1 MEPITE
7 IDPRYSAEGAEA
19 TPWEQ
24 ARQQLARAETY
35 WLTTVR
41 PEGRPH
47 VTTLI
52 ALWHE
57 GSMYFTTGPE
67 ERKALNLEAN
77 RNVAL
82 TTGVSSM
89 SGGLDVVVEGVAEP
103 VRDTGAL
110 KAVAEAY
117 VGKYGPEWAFQVGD
131 GAFLTEGGGRALVF
145 QVAPVVVFSF
155 RKGDFAQTRY
165 RFPAA

>member
-7 IDPRYSAEGAEA
+7 IDARYSSEGAVA

-24 ARQQLARAETY
+24 TRELLERAETY
-35 WLTTVR
+35 WLSTVR
-41 PEGRPH
+41 PDGRPH

-57 GSMYFTTGPE
+57 GAMYFTTGPE

-89 SGGLDVVVEGVAEP
+89 SGGLDVVVEGVAERATDP
-103 VRDTGAL
+103 ATL
-110 KAVAEAY
+110 KSLSEAY
-117 VGKYGPEWAFQVGD
+117 VAKYGSDWAFQVGE
-131 GAFLTEGGGRALVF
+131 GGFLHEGGGLALVF
-145 QVAPVVVFSF
+145 QVAPRVVLSF

-165 RFPAA
+165 RF

>member
-7 IDPRYSAEGAEA
+7 IDARYSAEGAVA

-24 ARQQLARAETY
+24 ARELLEQAETY

-41 PEGRPH
+41 PDGRPH
-47 VTTLI
+47 VTTLVS
-52 ALWHE
+52 LWHE
-57 GSMYFTTGPE
+57 GAMYFATGPE

-89 SGGLDVVVEGVAEP
+89 GGGLDVVVEGVAERATDP
-103 VRDTGAL
+103 ATL
-110 KAVAEAY
+110 KALSEAY
-117 VGKYGPEWAFQVGD
+117 VAKYGPDWAFQVG
-131 GAFLTEGGGRALVF
+131 EGGVLHEDGRLALVF
-145 QVAPVVVFSF
+145 QVVPRVVFSF

-165 RFPAA
+165 RF